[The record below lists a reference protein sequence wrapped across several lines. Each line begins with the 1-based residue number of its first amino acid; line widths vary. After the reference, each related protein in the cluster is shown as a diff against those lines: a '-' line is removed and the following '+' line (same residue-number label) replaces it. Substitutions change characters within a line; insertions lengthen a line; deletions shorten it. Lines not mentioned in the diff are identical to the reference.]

1 MRGYLIK
8 NFLRKATI
16 FREVNTFRPVLQ
28 NQRRART
35 FWKWYTKVYNAVNPI
50 FYNKKMRQNFVELTN
65 PEAEFIIDL
74 GCGTGYTTIELLKQN
89 KTGNIIGID
98 LSLAQMMKA
107 HIVVNALKENNRTHF
122 IIADVEYL
130 PLRSNVASVVISAGL
145 VEFLPNPVKVYR
157 EMRRV
162 SKKGGDTAILAP
174 RLLKSPPIRVMT
186 RIMMY
191 FWTETEAWQDL
202 RTAGFQE
209 INFYSDG
216 PKWFREL
223 VLIAIAKK

>member
-1 MRGYLIK
+1 
-8 NFLRKATI
+8 
-16 FREVNTFRPVLQ
+16 
-28 NQRRART
+28 
-35 FWKWYTKVYNAVNPI
+35 
-50 FYNKKMRQNFVELTN
+50 MRQNFVELTN
-65 PEAEFIIDL
+65 PEAEIIVDL

-89 KTGNIIGID
+89 KKGDIIGID
-98 LSLAQMMKA
+98 LSLSQIIKA
-107 HIVVNALKENNRTHF
+107 HIAVKALKENYRTHF
-122 IIADVEYL
+122 IIADVEHL
-130 PLRSNVASVVISAGL
+130 PLRSNKISFVISAGL

-162 SKKGGDTAILAP
+162 SKKGGDTALLAP
-174 RLLKSPPIRVMT
+174 RLLKNPLVRIMA

-209 INFYSDG
+209 INLYWDG